1 MVLSKKSLIEEAI
14 IAIYIQDKIKCYN
27 QFAQRVLLSK

>member
-1 MVLSKKSLIEEAI
+1 MQNVLWLAKTIC
-14 IAIYIQDKIKCYN
+14 IQDKIKCYN